1 MTQIRLWDSSRP
13 KIDICIIFPF
23 IFSHVSVI
31 MFSLNNDGVNRIYA
45 IISSLLT
52 WAVFSFPPTAYS
64 SALHTNFTNCFDFR
78 KKNFLIK
85 WITVRSFK
93 NSPWGASLVVQWL
106 RLCASVAGN
115 RGSIPGWGTK
125 IPHATWLG
133 KKKNKNK
140 KLHVCACVCACDLIQ
155 TQEEWSVVSDSLKPH
170 RL

>member
-78 KKNFLIK
+78 KKNFFDKMNNCEVI
-85 WITVRSFK
+85 
-93 NSPWGASLVVQWL
+93 
-106 RLCASVAGN
+106 
-115 RGSIPGWGTK
+115 
-125 IPHATWLG
+125 
-133 KKKNKNK
+133 
-140 KLHVCACVCACDLIQ
+140 
-155 TQEEWSVVSDSLKPH
+155 
-170 RL
+170 